1 MSRLALWIVSWAASA
16 VLLSPLWGASPP
28 AHMLAAVNVY
38 AWFIC
43 TLGVLG
49 FIAVFTKDGKAAG
62 QKSEHERNPV
72 DRAVGKVTSL
82 VFIGALAYTGWV
94 GMFGTLL
101 VCWLWVTAVTSPKD
115 A

>member
-1 MSRLALWIVSWAASA
+1 MSRLAIWVVSWAASA
-16 VLLSPLWGASPP
+16 VLLSPLWGATPP
-28 AHMLAAVNVY
+28 ENLLGAVNVY
-38 AWFIC
+38 AWFMC

-49 FIAVFTKDGKAAG
+49 FLSVFTKDGKAAW
-62 QKSEHERNPV
+62 QKAERERSPI
-72 DRAVGKVTSL
+72 DRVIGKFTSL
-82 VFIGALAYTGWV
+82 VFIGALAYTGWI